1 MATRKRAEV
10 LRNDLAARAKALRP
24 AAVAIHHRQPTEG
37 LTRLLA
43 HDLKTSLASIAMNL
57 DFAIAELGPLAGG
70 AVAPALEDCRQAN
83 ARAIRLVSDMADAA
97 RLAAGGY
104 RPKMAEVHPGQLV
117 EKVVAEAT
125 SEAALRAIEMVV
137 ETDQTRVIAD
147 ADLLSRVVD
156 RLLGR
161 ALRQARAGS
170 RLDIKQKDCAIS
182 IRAGVGTGGA
192 AEVTAPSLALHFAE
206 VAMIA
211 LGGRAWVESPEAEVL
226 VCRVRL
232 PG

>member
-1 MATRKRAEV
+1 MATRTRSEL

-24 AAVAIHHRQPTEG
+24 AAVAIHHRQPAEE
-37 LTRLLA
+37 LSRLLA

-57 DFAIAELGPLAGG
+57 DFAIAELGPSAVG

-83 ARAIRLVSDMADAA
+83 ARAIRIVSDMADAA
-97 RLAAGGY
+97 HLAAGGY
-104 RPKMAEVHPGQLV
+104 RPKLVEVRPGQLI
-117 EKVVAEAT
+117 EKVVAEAS

-137 ETDQTRVIAD
+137 ETDETRVFAD
-147 ADLLSRVVD
+147 ADLLSRVID

-170 RLDIKQKDCAIS
+170 RLDITQKDCALS
-182 IRAGVGTGGA
+182 IRAGVGAGGA
-192 AEVTAPSLALHFAE
+192 AELTAPSLALYFAE

>member
-1 MATRKRAEV
+1 MATRTRSEL

-24 AAVAIHHRQPTEG
+24 AAAGSRHRQPAEG
-37 LTRLLA
+37 LSRLLA

-57 DFAIAELGPLAGG
+57 DFAIAELGPSAGG

-83 ARAIRLVSDMADAA
+83 ARAIRIVSDMADAA
-97 RLAAGGY
+97 RLATGGY
-104 RPKMAEVHPGQLV
+104 RPRLAEVYPGQLV
-117 EKVVAEAT
+117 EKVVADAAREA
-125 SEAALRAIEMVV
+125 ELRAIEMAV

-147 ADLLSRVVD
+147 ADLLSRVID

-170 RLDIKQKDCAIS
+170 RLDVRQKGRALS

-192 AEVTAPSLALHFAE
+192 GELTAPSLALYFAE
-206 VAMIA
+206 AAMRA

-226 VCRVRL
+226 VCRVTL